1 MKMIIKF
8 LSIPIVLSAC
18 QQNTAPNP
26 TDINSETQTVTSS
39 SQASSVNITT
49 VVSAQSFTETE
60 AALRAEFE
68 SRGLKLFTV
77 VDHGAGAKSVGEDIG
92 GSKLFIFGNPK
103 AGTPLMQSEP
113 HLGLALPMKILLRE
127 ANGRVTLHRDD
138 IAASVRS
145 YGVTDQEARL
155 DKISGALDAI
165 IAEAAG
171 N

>member
-60 AALRAEFE
+60 AALRAGFE

-155 DKISGALDAI
+155 DKISGALDAV

>member
-26 TDINSETQTVTSS
+26 TDINSETQTVTFS

-60 AALRAEFE
+60 AALRAGFE

>member
-1 MKMIIKF
+1 MRLIIKL
-8 LSIPIVLSAC
+8 LSIPIILSAC
-18 QQNTAPNP
+18 QQNTAPIP
-26 TDINSETQTVTSS
+26 KDLNSETQSVTSS
-39 SQASSVNITT
+39 SQTSSINITT
-49 VVSAQSFTETE
+49 VVSVQSFAQTE
-60 AALRAEFE
+60 AALRAGFE
-68 SRGLKLFTV
+68 ARGLKLFTV

-113 HLGLALPMKILLRE
+113 NLGLALPMKILLRE
-127 ANGRVTLHRDD
+127 ADGRITLHRDD

-155 DKISGALDAI
+155 GKISGALDAI

-171 N
+171 K

>member
-60 AALRAEFE
+60 AALRAGFE

>member
-1 MKMIIKF
+1 MRLIKSS
-8 LSIPIVLSAC
+8 LSIPIFLIAC
-18 QQNTAPNP
+18 QQNITPNP
-26 TDINSETQTVTSS
+26 TDLNSETLTVTSS
-39 SQASSVNITT
+39 SQTSSVNITT
-49 VVSAQSFTETE
+49 VVSAQSFAETE
-60 AALRAEFE
+60 AALRSGFE
-68 SRGLKLFTV
+68 TRGLKLFTV

-113 HLGLALPMKILLRE
+113 HLGLALPMKILLRD
-127 ANGRVTLHRDD
+127 ADGRVTLHRDD

-171 N
+171 S

>member
-60 AALRAEFE
+60 AALRAGFE

-103 AGTPLMQSEP
+103 AGTPLMQLSLI
-113 HLGLALPMKILLRE
+113 HI
-127 ANGRVTLHRDD
+127 
-138 IAASVRS
+138 
-145 YGVTDQEARL
+145 
-155 DKISGALDAI
+155 
-165 IAEAAG
+165 
-171 N
+171 

>member
-1 MKMIIKF
+1 MRTIIK
-8 LSIPIVLSAC
+8 LLPIAFVLSAC
-18 QQNTAPNP
+18 QQNTASNP
-26 TDINSETQTVTSS
+26 TDLSSETITVTSC
-39 SQASSVNITT
+39 SQASSMNIAT
-49 VVSAQSFTETE
+49 VVSAQSFTQTE
-60 AALRAEFE
+60 AALREGFE
-68 SRGLKLFTV
+68 ARGLKLFTV

-127 ANGRVTLHRDD
+127 ANGQVTLHRND

-155 DKISGALDAI
+155 GKISSTLDAI

>member
-1 MKMIIKF
+1 MRAVIKL
-8 LSIPIVLSAC
+8 LSIPIFLSAC
-18 QQNTAPNP
+18 QQNIASNP
-26 TDINSETQTVTSS
+26 KELNSETITVTSS
-39 SQASSVNITT
+39 IPTPAANVTT
-49 VVSAQSFTETE
+49 VVSNQSFIETET
-60 AALRAEFE
+60 ALRAGFE
-68 SRGLKLFTV
+68 TRGLKLFTV

-127 ANGRVTLHRDD
+127 TDGRVTLHRDD

-155 DKISGALDAI
+155 GKISGALDAI

-171 N
+171 K